1 MSARRAYEGSPRF
14 AALRGYLAVT
24 AVLDLAWEAAQLP
37 LYTIWKDGTFR
48 SMTFAVLH
56 CTAGD
61 VLLAFL
67 VLLGALLLVGDP
79 AWPRRRA
86 GRVAAL
92 TLVAGLA
99 CTVLIEWLM
108 VEVWRTWAYSGLMPL
123 LPPLGTGLSPVLQ
136 WLLVPSVAL
145 WTAYGARVTRRP
157 AHPEGKPESHETRSP

>member
-1 MSARRAYEGSPRF
+1 VSARKAYGGSPRF
-14 AALRGYLAVT
+14 VALRGYLAAT
-24 AVLDLAWEAAQLP
+24 AALDLAWEAAQLP
-37 LYTIWKDGTFR
+37 LYTIWKDGTSR
-48 SMTFAVLH
+48 SMALAVLH

-67 VLLGALLLVGDP
+67 VLVGALLLVGDP
-79 AWPRRRA
+79 AWPSRRA

-108 VEVWRTWAYSGLMPL
+108 VEVWPTWAYSDLMPL

-145 WTAYGARVTRRP
+145 WTVHRTGA
-157 AHPEGKPESHETRSP
+157 AHQLAR

>member
-1 MSARRAYEGSPRF
+1 MSGRKVYAASPRF

-24 AVLDLAWEAAQLP
+24 AALDLAWETAQLP
-37 LYTIWKDGTFR
+37 LYTIWKDGTAR
-48 SMTFAVLH
+48 SMAFVVLH
-56 CTAGD
+56 CTGGD

-67 VLLGALLLVGDP
+67 VLVGALLLVGDP
-79 AWPRRRA
+79 AWPSRRA

-108 VEVWRTWAYSGLMPL
+108 VEVWPTWAYSDLMPL

-136 WLLVPSVAL
+136 WLLVPAVAL
-145 WTAYGARVTRRP
+145 WMAHRMGTVRRP
-157 AHPEGKPESHETRSP
+157 ASL